1 MAPKKP
7 KNPPTLL
14 LIQQNFLRLQK
25 IQLMLPTTVISM
37 TVAGLFLYWAMGM
50 GWITGSFTVL
60 ILTLT
65 MLWFRW
71 SLVSRKLADANR
83 FLPRYVLEDERDLQW
98 LAWFAYVEPR
108 ALRFLNDVKP
118 DARYTSRD
126 FLSVYVAKTQDEND
140 AAFRAPYFG
149 DSEARFLD
157 LDIRRAKERTVVL
170 ETTRIS

>member
-37 TVAGLFLYWAMGM
+37 TAAGLFLYWAMGM
-50 GWITGSFTVL
+50 GWIAASFIML
-60 ILTLT
+60 ILALT
-65 MLWFRW
+65 MIWFRW

-83 FLPRYVLEDERDLQW
+83 FLPSYVLEDERDLQW
-98 LAWFAYVEPR
+98 LAWFAYTEPR
-108 ALRFLNDVKP
+108 AQRFLKVVRP

-126 FLSVYVAKTQDEND
+126 FLHVYVAKTQDEND

-157 LDIRRAKERTVVL
+157 LDIRRAKER
-170 ETTRIS
+170 ETLLADATIR